1 MADDDDVGRRHE
13 RWAHF
18 RFAVVG
24 PLLAAPPPKGELQQ
38 ALEEL
43 AAKKWR
49 HPITKEP
56 AAWAPSTIEHWYYR
70 ALHERTDP
78 VRVLQRKLRK
88 DLGRTVAMSEA
99 LQAKLV
105 AQYQA
110 HKSWSMQLHAD
121 NLAVLAAEDPALGR
135 TPSYSTV
142 RRFLRAH
149 GLDRRRL
156 LGPRNSPG
164 AKRAEERLERREVRS
179 YEAEYVNGL
188 WHLDYHLGSRSVP
201 LPSGRLVRPVLLGVL
216 DDRSRLCCHAQ
227 WYLDED
233 AESLIH
239 GLCQAFQKRR
249 LPRSLLSDKG
259 GPMEA
264 GETRQGLARLG
275 IVHDNTL
282 PYSPYQNAKQ
292 EVFWAQVEGRLL
304 KMLEGAADLTLAQL
318 NEATQAWVEMEY
330 HRKVHDETHQTPLA
344 RYLAGPDVGRPCPD
358 SEDLRRA
365 FLAEVG
371 RTQRRSDGTVSVG
384 GVRFEVPN
392 RYRTL
397 RRVSVRYAS
406 WDLGRIYLVDPQTGA
421 ILCPLRPVDKTRN
434 ADARRRSLEP
444 PAITE
449 APPPTGMAPLLRK
462 LLAEYAA
469 TGLPPAYLPKPAAEE
484 DKP

>member
-1 MADDDDVGRRHE
+1 MADDDDGGRRHE

-18 RFAVVG
+18 RFAVIG

-43 AAKKWR
+43 AARKWR

-56 AAWAPSTIEHWYYR
+56 ATWAPSTIERWYYR

-88 DLGRTVAMSEA
+88 DLGRTIALSEP

-110 HKSWSMQLHAD
+110 HKSWSAQLHAD
-121 NLAVLAAEDPALGR
+121 NLAVLAAEDSALAR
-135 TPSYSTV
+135 APSYSTV

-156 LGPRNSPG
+156 LGPRGSPG

-188 WHLDYHLGSRSVP
+188 WHLDFHLGSRSVP
-201 LPSGRLVRPVLLGVL
+201 VPSGRLVRPVLLGVL

-233 AESLIH
+233 SESLIH
-239 GLCQAFQKRR
+239 GLSQAFQKRR
-249 LPRSLLSDKG
+249 LPRSLLSDNG

-304 KMLEGAADLTLAQL
+304 KMLEGVTDLTLAQL

-330 HRKVHDETHQTPLA
+330 QRKVHDETHQTPLA
-344 RYLAGPDVGRPCPD
+344 RYLAGPDVGRPCPG
-358 SEDLRRA
+358 SEELRRA
-365 FLAEVG
+365 FLAEVQ
-371 RTQRRSDGTVSVG
+371 RTQRRSDGTVSVE

-397 RRVSVRYAS
+397 HRVSIRYAG
-406 WDLGRIYLVDPQTGA
+406 WDLGRVYLLDPHTGA
-421 ILCPLRPVDKTRN
+421 ILCPLYPVDKERN
-434 ADARRRSLEP
+434 ADGQRRRIEP
-444 PAITE
+444 PAIAE

-462 LLAEYAA
+462 LLADYAA
-469 TGLPPAYLPKPAAEE
+469 TGLPPAYLPKHEPEE
-484 DKP
+484 EKP